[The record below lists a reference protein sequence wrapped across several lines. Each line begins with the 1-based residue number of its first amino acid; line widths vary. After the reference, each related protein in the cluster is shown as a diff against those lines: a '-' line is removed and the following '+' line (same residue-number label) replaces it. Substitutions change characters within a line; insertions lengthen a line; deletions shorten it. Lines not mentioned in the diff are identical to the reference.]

1 MVKQIRLKLSRKNLT
16 NRLISLVARIKDQL
30 TENNIGVNNDNGKL
44 KVQLAKD
51 VNLTQDGSVT
61 IGDTALNN
69 GGLTITGGP
78 SVTKGGIN
86 AGDKQITNV
95 DSGLKKDGTKV
106 ALKDAEGDTLNNAVM
121 LAT

>member
-1 MVKQIRLKLSRKNLT
+1 M
-16 NRLISLVARIKDQL
+16 
-30 TENNIGVNNDNGKL
+30 
-44 KVQLAKD
+44 
-51 VNLTQDGSVT
+51 
-61 IGDTALNN
+61 NN

-106 ALKDAEGDTLNNAVM
+106 ELKDAQGDTLNNAVKCWR
-121 LAT
+121 LKKKASQI